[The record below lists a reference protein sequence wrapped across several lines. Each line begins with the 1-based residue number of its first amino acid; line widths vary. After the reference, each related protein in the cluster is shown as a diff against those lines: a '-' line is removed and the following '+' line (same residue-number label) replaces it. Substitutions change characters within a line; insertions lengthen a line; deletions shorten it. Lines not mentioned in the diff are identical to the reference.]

1 MPGAKPRAILT
12 MLGLHDGSVV
22 PADTLVELLWGEDPP
37 RTADKALQTHISA
50 LRRTLG
56 DGFVLTQGAGWVLAD
71 SEVDASQYKTATRL
85 GRAAAA
91 AGDTSQAVARFDEA
105 LALWRG
111 IPELPDGRRGTS
123 EKTRWVEGHAALV
136 EDRADALL
144 ATGRAAEVIGDL
156 EAAIADAPLRERRWG
171 QLMLALYRAGRQGEA
186 LGAYQRARAL
196 LADELGVD
204 PGPELRRL
212 EAAIV
217 AQDSSLDIAVAQ
229 HVPSVTR
236 AVTFL
241 LTDIEGSTAAW
252 EAEAGAM
259 AAALARHDELI
270 EHVVTSRGGRL
281 IKTRGE
287 GDATFSVFERPSAAA
302 SAAVEL
308 QDAIAHEPWALRQP
322 IRVRVA
328 LHTGEVEL
336 RDGDYFGRAV
346 NRVARL
352 RSLAEGGQILCSGA
366 TAELVIDSL
375 ADDVVLTD
383 LGMRQL
389 RNLARPE
396 HVFEL
401 RLETAERRPQQAAAE
416 TPMERPGLPAVL
428 VGPGPFVGRGREL
441 EGLLSAWQGALTG
454 GVRTVLIAG
463 EPGVGKTRLAGEW
476 SQRAYEMGAV
486 VLYGRCDEDLGAPY
500 QPFAE
505 ALRALV
511 PCMGAG
517 RLRGLRGIEAL
528 LPLAPGLADVVPD
541 LAPPAHADPDT
552 ERYALF
558 DAAVALL
565 EIASASAPVLLIL
578 DDLHWAAKPTLLL
591 LRHLLRFGD
600 HARVQIVGT
609 YRSTDLD
616 RSHPL
621 AAMLADLHRDGT
633 ANRLNL
639 GGLDEDDV
647 TTYVTEAG
655 YDDEE
660 LAHAL
665 ASVTGGNPFFLIEA
679 LRHVD
684 ESGGVWDQSTLPQ
697 GVREAVSR
705 RLSRLPTETNKALA
719 TAAVVGSRFALEL
732 VEQVVGDDL
741 VDAFDEARR
750 AGIVIEEPGGNYRF
764 NHAIVRQ
771 SLLAELASVRRM
783 RLHQRIAATLE
794 TLPGADDELL
804 AELAHHYFECAWAG
818 NAAKAVFYC
827 RRAADQAMSRL
838 AYEGAADLYHRALHA
853 LEELDDELPDRDD
866 QTAELLVARC
876 EALLAAGD
884 VSSAAGAV
892 TQLQASTVESARLAA
907 WATCFD
913 GQLSMLIHP
922 ERLDEVEAAL
932 AAAAAKLA
940 EQDDAAGEATA
951 HTVRAG
957 CLARLGRIADCEGA
971 LDDALNA
978 ARRAREHRRVN
989 AVLAGAPLAALWGP
1003 NPVPRAGGRCLDVV
1017 RLLRITTDSP
1027 AVEATSTRC
1036 QAVLEAFRGRAAA
1049 ARRMIDSARR
1059 TVSELGLRHALL
1071 EVEQFAGI
1079 VELIVDD
1086 PAAAESH
1093 LRKAYNGFR
1102 RMGLDADTAETAAL
1116 LGRAYLALGRESEAD
1131 ELCSESERLAGH
1143 ALKAS
1148 IAWRTLRAHL
1158 LARGN
1163 DHDGARRIASEA
1175 VALAERTD
1183 ALVDHG
1189 DACFTL
1195 ATVLGAAG
1203 DVAGARA
1210 AAEQAVDLYER
1221 KGAAALAE
1229 RAREVL
1235 GRREVP
1241 TPPIAPAPEAPRVE
1255 LDNACVRAIRQIDA
1269 AYDREAWDEIGQH
1282 VAAVVTCESRRKIV
1296 GLGRHDLPY
1305 DEWECEARRLREL
1318 LAPVRYHHVVVAVR
1332 GERLALTRLEVGPAD
1347 QSPGAPRD
1355 EWLQLY
1361 GLDQEGRIALH
1372 VFFDVE
1378 DVDIA
1383 VAELDATQA
1392 RFETEHPRARL
1403 ENAATR
1409 VYERFWS
1416 HFAARDWAAVG
1427 TIVSESLSGADHRRV
1442 VNAGDRGS
1450 RESVI
1455 EDLQVAADL
1464 GFTIGMA
1471 DVVAIRGERLAL
1483 TRVRAAGR
1491 DPETIQN
1498 DAINVVEIDADERLT
1513 LIVVYDLD
1521 DFDSAIGEL
1530 DARYLADEAA
1540 PYADAWSAITQGY
1553 GAFNRREGIAMTP
1566 DWVNIDH
1573 RRAVAVAPG
1582 ELTDYV
1588 HAAWDLEQ
1596 DVSIYIEAV
1605 HRLTNR
1611 GAVISHATRATSRE
1625 GFDAEWRMV
1634 LLVAVDGVVNHCE
1647 VFDEGDLDVA
1657 LARFDHLNRPAQRLE
1672 NAASQIAERFFA
1684 YFAACDWDSLA
1695 TTLADN
1701 VSHDDR
1707 RHVVNAGVLHGRD
1720 TQIAN
1725 LQAIAE
1731 VGITDFS
1738 STVIA
1743 TRGARLALVQTR
1755 SSGPD
1760 QVSDGVLTEELGVV
1774 EINSDNQMAAYVTF
1788 DPGDFD
1794 SAVAEL
1800 DARYLAGEAAPYAR
1814 TWSFITR
1821 AYAAVNRNELP
1832 AMTPDSEFIDHRA
1845 VLTAEREDLT
1855 GYLPALWDLTPDVR
1869 VYVEAVHRLNELGAV
1884 MTHTA
1889 RGTSQ
1894 EGFDAEWRTVVV
1906 GVTDGDLYRRVE
1918 VFDEPDLDAALARFD
1933 ELHRQAPRLHNV
1945 ASQVS
1950 DRFLAHF
1957 AARDWGAM
1965 AEMTADDFSS
1975 DDRRRVVGAGVQ
1987 LGRDVDIDNMR
1998 AWADVGIASMTSHV
2012 IATRGDRL
2020 FLGRTRFFGPEQG
2033 PDTFHSEVLG
2043 LVEIDTENRVV
2054 ARVVFDADE
2063 LDAAIAELD
2072 ARYLAGEAS
2081 THSHTWTLVTDAFVA
2096 LNQRKIPATTS
2107 DWVNIDHRRLV
2118 PIGTGDLAAYLSVAW
2133 ELSPQSYLYVAA
2145 VHRLSSLGAVITH
2158 VAAGTSPEGLD
2169 AEWQVI
2175 DVMTFE
2181 GDRINRC
2188 ELFDES
2194 GLDTALARFDELH
2207 GQTRKLENAAS
2218 RAEHRLF
2225 DRSSTHDWAAIAEIL
2240 APDSFVDDRRRVV
2253 NVGFWDGR
2261 DAVMAKM
2268 RALAEG
2274 LAQVS
2279 LTVIATRGKRLSLA
2293 RVRSFNPDSRREG
2306 FAVELLGIA
2315 EIDTDGRIAA
2325 HVFFDADD
2333 IDAAFEELDARYLA
2347 GEAAAYAHTWSVTSR
2362 ANAKFNRHELPAT
2375 TPDPV
2380 YIDHRSLVS
2389 IEGVDLATSVGALW
2403 DLTSDTS
2410 AYIEAV
2416 HQLTEDGT
2424 VTTQVLKMTSQDG
2437 FDAELRLTYVIVVEG
2452 NLLSRVEVFE
2462 GSDLEVALAHFDQV
2476 TCRDQPK

>member
-1 MPGAKPRAILT
+1 

-123 EKTRWVEGHAALV
+123 EKTRWMEGHAALV

-511 PCMGAG
+511 PCMGAE
-517 RLRGLRGIEAL
+517 RLRGLRGVEAL

-639 GGLDEDDV
+639 GGLDEEDV
-647 TTYVTEAG
+647 TTYVVEAG

-1210 AAEQAVDLYER
+1210 AAEQAVELYER

-1521 DFDSAIGEL
+1521 DFDSAIDEL

-1553 GAFNRREGIAMTP
+1553 GAFNRREGIATTP

-1760 QVSDGVLTEELGVV
+1760 HASDGVLTEELGVV

-1788 DPGDFD
+1788 DRGDFD

-1889 RGTSQ
+1889 RGTSE

-2194 GLDTALARFDELH
+2194 DLDTALARFDELH

-2437 FDAELRLTYVIVVEG
+2437 FDAELRLT
-2452 NLLSRVEVFE
+2452 
-2462 GSDLEVALAHFDQV
+2462 
-2476 TCRDQPK
+2476 